1 MQIKWKEKKFK
12 ELTNTELY
20 EILQLRSKIFV
31 VEQNCVYNDIDNL
44 DYEANHIFGCFEK
57 KIIGYSRI
65 IDKKENI
72 IIGRI
77 IVEKIYRK
85 KGIGEKLVKKSIRT
99 AKRKIGK
106 KNIII
111 SAQKQWDS
119 FYKKLNFKCTGK
131 EYLED
136 GIPHQQMVYYESKKL
151 EKREWDKFLV
161 SLNDKVWV
169 LE

>member
-1 MQIKWKEKKFK
+1 MQIIWKEKKFK

-20 EILQLRSKIFV
+20 KILQLRSKIFV
-31 VEQNCVYNDIDNL
+31 VEQNCVYNDLDNL
-44 DYEANHIFGCFEK
+44 DFEANHIICFLK
-57 KIIGYSRI
+57 KNIIGYSRI
-65 IDKKENI
+65 IDKKANI
-72 IIGRI
+72 VIGRI
-77 IVEKIYRK
+77 IVEKKYRK

-106 KNIII
+106 KSIII

-136 GIPHQQMVYYESKKL
+136 GIPHQEMSYFE
-151 EKREWDKFLV
+151 
-161 SLNDKVWV
+161 
-169 LE
+169 

>member
-1 MQIKWKEKKFK
+1 MQIIWKEKKFK

-20 EILQLRSKIFV
+20 KILQLRSKIFV
-31 VEQNCVYNDIDNL
+31 VEQNCVYNDLDNL
-44 DYEANHIFGCFEK
+44 DFEANHIICFLEK
-57 KIIGYSRI
+57 NIIGYSRI
-65 IDKKENI
+65 IDKKANI
-72 IIGRI
+72 VIGRI
-77 IVEKIYRK
+77 IVEKKYRK

-106 KNIII
+106 KTIII

-136 GIPHQQMVYYESKKL
+136 GILHQEMFYFE
-151 EKREWDKFLV
+151 
-161 SLNDKVWV
+161 
-169 LE
+169 

>member
-1 MQIKWKEKKFK
+1 MQIIWKEKKFK

-20 EILQLRSKIFV
+20 KILQLRSKIFV
-31 VEQNCVYNDIDNL
+31 VEQNCVYNDLDNL
-44 DYEANHIFGCFEK
+44 DFEANHIICFLEK
-57 KIIGYSRI
+57 NIIGYSRI
-65 IDKKENI
+65 IDKKANI
-72 IIGRI
+72 VIGRI
-77 IVEKIYRK
+77 IVEKKYRK

-106 KNIII
+106 KTIII

-136 GIPHQQMVYYESKKL
+136 GIPHQEMYYFE
-151 EKREWDKFLV
+151 
-161 SLNDKVWV
+161 
-169 LE
+169 

>member
-12 ELTNTELY
+12 ELTNKELY

-31 VEQNCVYNDIDNL
+31 VEQNCVYNDLDNL
-44 DYEANHIFGCFEK
+44 DYEANHVYGCLEK
-57 KIIGYSRI
+57 NIIGYSRI
-65 IDKKENI
+65 IDKNESI

-77 IVEKIYRK
+77 IVEKKFRK
-85 KGIGEKLVKKSIRT
+85 KGIGEKLVKKSIT
-99 AKRKIGK
+99 IAKKKIGK
-106 KNIII
+106 KTILI

-136 GIPHQQMVYYESKKL
+136 GIPHQQMIYFE
-151 EKREWDKFLV
+151 
-161 SLNDKVWV
+161 
-169 LE
+169 

>member
-1 MQIKWKEKKFK
+1 MQIIWKEKKFK

-20 EILQLRSKIFV
+20 KILQLRSKIFV
-31 VEQNCVYNDIDNL
+31 VEQNCVYNDLDNL
-44 DYEANHIFGCFEK
+44 DFEANHIICLLK
-57 KIIGYSRI
+57 KNIIGYSRI
-65 IDKKENI
+65 IDKKANI
-72 IIGRI
+72 VIGRI
-77 IVEKIYRK
+77 IVEKKYRK

-106 KNIII
+106 KTIII

-136 GIPHQQMVYYESKKL
+136 GILHQEMFYFE
-151 EKREWDKFLV
+151 
-161 SLNDKVWV
+161 
-169 LE
+169 

>member
-1 MQIKWKEKKFK
+1 MQIIWKEKKFK

-20 EILQLRSKIFV
+20 KILQLRSKIFV
-31 VEQNCVYNDIDNL
+31 VEQNCVYNDLDNL
-44 DYEANHIFGCFEK
+44 DFEANHIICLLK
-57 KIIGYSRI
+57 KNIIGYSRI
-65 IDKKENI
+65 IDKKANI
-72 IIGRI
+72 VIGRI
-77 IVEKIYRK
+77 IVEKKYRK

-106 KNIII
+106 KSIII

-136 GIPHQQMVYYESKKL
+136 GIPHQEMSYFE
-151 EKREWDKFLV
+151 
-161 SLNDKVWV
+161 
-169 LE
+169 

>member
-1 MQIKWKEKKFK
+1 MQIIWKEKKFK

-20 EILQLRSKIFV
+20 KILQLRSKIFV
-31 VEQNCVYNDIDNL
+31 VEQNCVYNDLDNL
-44 DYEANHIFGCFEK
+44 DFEANHIICFLEK
-57 KIIGYSRI
+57 NIIGYSRI
-65 IDKKENI
+65 IDKKANI
-72 IIGRI
+72 VIGRI
-77 IVEKIYRK
+77 IVEKKYRK

-106 KNIII
+106 KAIII

-136 GIPHQQMVYYESKKL
+136 GIPHQEMSYFE
-151 EKREWDKFLV
+151 
-161 SLNDKVWV
+161 
-169 LE
+169 

>member
-1 MQIKWKEKKFK
+1 MQIIWKEKKFK

-20 EILQLRSKIFV
+20 KILQLRSKIFV
-31 VEQNCVYNDIDNL
+31 VEQNCVYNDLDNL
-44 DYEANHIFGCFEK
+44 DFEANHIICFLEK
-57 KIIGYSRI
+57 NIIGYSRI
-65 IDKKENI
+65 IDKKANI

-77 IVEKIYRK
+77 IVEKKYRK

-106 KNIII
+106 KTIII

-136 GIPHQQMVYYESKKL
+136 GIPHQEMFYFE
-151 EKREWDKFLV
+151 
-161 SLNDKVWV
+161 
-169 LE
+169 

>member
-1 MQIKWKEKKFK
+1 MQIIWKEKNFK

-20 EILQLRSKIFV
+20 KILQLRSKIFV
-31 VEQNCVYNDIDNL
+31 VEQNCVYNDLDNL
-44 DYEANHIFGCFEK
+44 DFEANHIICFLEK
-57 KIIGYSRI
+57 NIIGYSRI
-65 IDKKENI
+65 IDKKANI
-72 IIGRI
+72 VIGRI
-77 IVEKIYRK
+77 IVEKKYRK

-106 KNIII
+106 KTIII

-136 GIPHQQMVYYESKKL
+136 GIPHQEMFYFE
-151 EKREWDKFLV
+151 
-161 SLNDKVWV
+161 
-169 LE
+169 

>member
-1 MQIKWKEKKFK
+1 MQIIWKEKKFK

-20 EILQLRSKIFV
+20 KILQLRSKIFV
-31 VEQNCVYNDIDNL
+31 VEQNCVYNDLDNL
-44 DYEANHIFGCFEK
+44 DFEANHIICFLEK
-57 KIIGYSRI
+57 NIIGYSRI
-65 IDKKENI
+65 IDKKANI
-72 IIGRI
+72 VIGRI
-77 IVEKIYRK
+77 IVEKKYRK

-106 KNIII
+106 KTIII

-136 GIPHQQMVYYESKKL
+136 GIPHQEMFYFE
-151 EKREWDKFLV
+151 
-161 SLNDKVWV
+161 
-169 LE
+169 

>member
-1 MQIKWKEKKFK
+1 MQIIWKEKNFK

-20 EILQLRSKIFV
+20 KILQLRSKIFV
-31 VEQNCVYNDIDNL
+31 VEQNCVYNDLDNL
-44 DYEANHIFGCFEK
+44 DFEANHIICFLEK
-57 KIIGYSRI
+57 NIIGYSRI
-65 IDKKENI
+65 IDKKANI
-72 IIGRI
+72 VIGRI
-77 IVEKIYRK
+77 IVEKKYRK

-106 KNIII
+106 KSIII

-136 GIPHQQMVYYESKKL
+136 GIPHQEMFYFE
-151 EKREWDKFLV
+151 
-161 SLNDKVWV
+161 
-169 LE
+169 